1 MKLINERIVQH
12 QFIQYQ
18 AEVIMAARSV
28 LAPNWS
34 ESRADHDFYRL
45 LHIKSGKAKV
55 TIDGQ
60 PIMLEPTKLYML
72 PPDSE
77 QTIASVGNETLVI
90 YWCHFRLTSQ
100 DRPTAYKFQLP
111 LYVEVFEERLIDL
124 FQKMIEAHASA
135 SLSKELRMQAALL
148 ELMAHFFDENASGKI
163 LIPSSPEIDKWRD
176 VLRYIDQNLHRNIQI
191 EELAKVAYLHPNYF
205 ITAFKV
211 LMGCAPIQYVSEQRL
226 EAAKK
231 RLVET
236 NLPIAE
242 VAASVGM
249 LNHYLS
255 RLFKRKTGITPM
267 QYRRLMQEWAFDPK
281 PLTDA
286 KRSATNVED

>member
-28 LAPNWS
+28 LASPWS
-34 ESRADHDFYRL
+34 ESRTDHDFYRL
-45 LHIKSGKAKV
+45 VYIAAGKALF

-60 PIMLEPTKLYML
+60 PVLLEPGKLYL
-72 PPDSE
+72 LTPGSE
-77 QTIASVGNETLVI
+77 QTIAVVGDEMLVA
-90 YWCHFRLTSQ
+90 YWSHFRLMSQ
-100 DRPTAYKFQLP
+100 ERPPAYKIQLP
-111 LYVEVFEERLIDL
+111 LYVEVLKERPVIGL
-124 FQKMIEAHASA
+124 FQKMIEAQSTPG
-135 SLSKELRMQAALL
+135 LTKGLRMQAALL
-148 ELMAHFFDENASGKI
+148 ELLAHFFDESASSKT
-163 LIPSSPEIDKWRD
+163 LIPDSPEMDKWHD
-176 VLRYIDQNLHRNIQI
+176 VLLYIDLNLHRNIQI

-211 LMGCAPIQYVSEQRL
+211 LMGCAPIQYVTEQRL

-231 RLVET
+231 WLAET
-236 NLPIAE
+236 TLPIAE

-249 LNHYLS
+249 LSHYLS

-267 QYRRLMQEWAFDPK
+267 QYRRLMQERASALK
-281 PLTDA
+281 QVTDA
-286 KRSATNVED
+286 EKECE